1 MYVLDFI
8 SLCNENINV
17 KLVDETGET
26 VSEYNGKDSIDPKYN
41 YKKIHIISC
50 CNDTIYLY
58 I

>member
-8 SLCNENINV
+8 CLCDENITV
-17 KLVDETGET
+17 KLIGENGET
-26 VSEYNGKDSIDPKYN
+26 ISMYNGKDSIDPKYN

-50 CNDTIYLY
+50 FNDTIYLY